1 MATSEKNILNRM
13 YLVAGGM
20 FLFAL
25 FVAFKLCDIQ
35 LAEGDKYK
43 ELAEARTERM
53 FTIPANRGNLYA
65 GDGSLLATSVPKYDI
80 RFDALAPKQ
89 TDVEENI
96 QGLSKGLAEQLGKP
110 QSYYIDLLR
119 KARVNKNRYLLLA
132 RNLGYSKYLAIKKL
146 PLFNKGPYKG
156 GIITEQRTVREHPLD
171 KIAERTIGY
180 DRLTEYGRYSEAGLE
195 GAFGPYLRGKEGRR
209 LKQRIAKGQWKPIG
223 DDNIVE
229 PQDGYDVIST
239 IDVNIQDI
247 AHHALLASLE
257 KFEADHGCVVVM
269 ETKTGEI
276 KAISNLGRTEDGD
289 GYYEDRNYAVYES
302 AEPGSTFKLMAMV
315 AALEDRV
322 IDTSDVVDTE
332 NGRVRFYNRTVYDSH
347 WGGYGK
353 ISAARAFEL
362 SSNTAFAK
370 IINEGYK
377 DDPKRFLKR
386 LYNMGLNDKLGLE
399 IKGEGSPKFPYPG
412 DANWYGTTLPW
423 MAFGYGVS
431 LTPLQTLT
439 FYNAIAN
446 DGEMVKP
453 RFIKE
458 VKKWDASIEKFE
470 KEVINPAICSQS
482 TIDKAQEMMKNVV
495 ERGTG
500 KDIYSKN
507 FSMAGKTGTCQTEYW
522 KEEGKYI
529 ASFAGYFPAENPEY
543 SCIVVIHKPNKKIGY
558 YGGVVAAPV
567 FRKIAQKVYS
577 DTPLVDEV
585 KLADANTSSVEKDFE
600 NYYQQA
606 QKAAETIPNV
616 RGMSGMDAVSLLE
629 NLGLQVEFSGS
640 GKVKSQ
646 SLKAGQ
652 KLSKNQKIILQ
663 LS

>member
-13 YLVAGGM
+13 YLVAGAM
-20 FLFAL
+20 FLFAF
-25 FVAFKLCDIQ
+25 FVAFKLINIQ
-35 LAEGDKYK
+35 VSEGDKYK
-43 ELAEARTERM
+43 ALAEARTERM

-80 RFDALAPKQ
+80 RFDALAPTQ
-89 TDVEENI
+89 SDFEQHV
-96 QGLSKGLAEQLGKP
+96 QGLAKGLSAELGKP
-110 QSYYIDLLR
+110 VEHYISTLR

-132 RNLGYSKYLAIKKL
+132 RNLGYSKYLAVKKL

-195 GAFGPYLRGKEGRR
+195 GAFGTYLRGKEGKR

-247 AHHALLASLE
+247 AHHALLESLE

-269 ETKTGEI
+269 ETKTGEV
-276 KAISNLGRTEDGD
+276 KAISNLGRMEDG
-289 GYYEDRNYAVYES
+289 GYYEDRNYAIYES
-302 AEPGSTFKLMAMV
+302 AEPGSTFKLMSMV
-315 AALEDRV
+315 AALEDKV
-322 IDTSDVVDTE
+322 IDSSDVVDTE
-332 NGRVRFYNRTVYDSH
+332 NGRVKFYNRTVYDSH

-370 IINEGYK
+370 MINENYK

-399 IKGEGSPKFPYPG
+399 IKGEGSPRFPYPG
-412 DANWYGTTLPW
+412 DSNWYGTTLPW

-446 DGEMVKP
+446 NGEMVKP

-458 VKKWDASIEKFE
+458 IKKWDVSVEKFE
-470 KEVINPAICSQS
+470 KQVINPAICSQT
-482 TIDKAQEMMKNVV
+482 TIDKVKAMMLNVV
-495 ERGTG
+495 ERGTAAN
-500 KDIYSKN
+500 IYSKD

-522 KEEGKYI
+522 LEEGKYI
-529 ASFAGYFPAENPEY
+529 ASFAGYFPAEDPKY
-543 SCIVVIHKPNKKIGY
+543 SCIVVVHKPKKSLGY
-558 YGGVVAAPV
+558 YGNIVAAPV
-567 FRKIAQKVYS
+567 FKKIAQKIYS
-577 DTPLVDEV
+577 DTPITDEV
-585 KLADANTSSVEKDFE
+585 RLADSNPKPVISDYEG
-600 NYYQQA
+600 YYTKSQNKA
-606 QKAAETIPNV
+606 QTIPNV
-616 RGMSGMDAVSLLE
+616 KGMSGMDAISILE
-629 NLGLQVEFSGS
+629 NLGLQVEYKGI
-640 GKVKSQ
+640 GKVREQ